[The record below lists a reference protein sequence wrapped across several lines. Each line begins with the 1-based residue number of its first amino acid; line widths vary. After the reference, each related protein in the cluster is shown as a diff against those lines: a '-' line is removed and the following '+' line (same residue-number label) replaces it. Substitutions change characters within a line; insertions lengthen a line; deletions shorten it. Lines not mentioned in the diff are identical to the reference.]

1 MWKQIIFCWK
11 YQMELLHQRKFIYLP
26 IQILQVVRK
35 IYLVLIY
42 VVFDIEYVSS
52 PFLLQKIYSDTS
64 RIVFNSCLQRV
75 FPLLDLKYSYR
86 KHRKIAPTPQ
96 FASHKIEAIFY
107 KEVVF
112 LVTKLL

>member
-26 IQILQVVRK
+26 IQILQAVRK

-42 VVFDIEYVSS
+42 VVFDIESVSS

-64 RIVFNSCLQRV
+64 GIVFNSCLQRV

-86 KHRKIAPTPQ
+86 KHRKIAPIPQ